1 MTPILKHQ
9 SWLTLAGLVM
19 GLIFWIG
26 PIPHSWQWVFF
37 LLVIVSVGLPHGAL
51 DFLIAGEG
59 RNKAKLST
67 FLIFYVSQSLA
78 FLLLWF
84 WPLAAASIFV
94 LLSAYH
100 FGETDLQEFS
110 PHPVLKHL
118 SVVCYG
124 LGTLIALLFANYTEL
139 ITLIPDIAEQVSQ
152 HRPLL
157 WLKENYVGVYLSLM
171 GICAIILLQEKNMD
185 RSKMASLLILSI
197 PQLLIFQLPFLAGF
211 TYYFGIWHSLLSI
224 ATIQK
229 NTNATGWSQISK
241 LINTQTVSF
250 AVLALIIMGFLYWGI
265 SFFFNYDN
273 QLLIFFI
280 GLSILAIPHMQLMHQ
295 LLTRRYL

>member
-1 MTPILKHQ
+1 MTPILKQQ
-9 SWLTLAGLVM
+9 SWLTLAGLAM
-19 GLIFWIG
+19 GLVFWISSVS
-26 PIPHSWQWVFF
+26 HYWQWVFF
-37 LLVIVSVGLPHGAL
+37 LLVIVTVGLPHGAL
-51 DFLIAGEG
+51 DFLIAGDG
-59 RNKAKLST
+59 RSKTKLST

-110 PHPVLKHL
+110 PTPIVKHL
-118 SVVCYG
+118 CILCYG
-124 LGTLIALLFANYTEL
+124 MATLLALLFSHFNEL
-139 ITLIPDIAEQVSQ
+139 ITLIPDINSQVS
-152 HRPLL
+152 RYSALL
-157 WLKENYVGVYLSLM
+157 WLKEHYLALYFILM
-171 GICAIILLQEKNMD
+171 GISTLILLLEKNID
-185 RSKMASLLILSI
+185 RSKIASLIILSI
-197 PQLLIFQLPFLAGF
+197 PQLLIFVLPFLAGF

-229 NTNATGWSQISK
+229 NTNTAGWSQLSK
-241 LINTQTVSF
+241 LINKQTITF
-250 AVLALIIMGFLYWGI
+250 ALLALVIMALLYWGI
-265 SFFFNYDN
+265 SSFFNYDN

-280 GLSILAIPHMQLMHQ
+280 GLSILAIPHMQMMHQ

>member
-1 MTPILKHQ
+1 MTPILKQQ
-9 SWLTLAGLVM
+9 SWLTLAGLLL
-19 GLIFWIG
+19 GLIFWIS

-37 LLVIVSVGLPHGAL
+37 LLVIVTVGLPHGAL

-59 RNKAKLST
+59 RSKTKLST

-84 WPLAAASIFV
+84 WPLAAATVFV

-110 PHPVLKHL
+110 PHPWLKHF
-118 SVVCYG
+118 SIVCYG
-124 LGTLIALLFANYTEL
+124 LGTLTALLFAHYTEL
-139 ITLIPDIAEQVSQ
+139 ISLIPDIEGQVARYS
-152 HRPLL
+152 PLV
-157 WLKENYVGVYLSLM
+157 WIKENYLLFYAFLM
-171 GICAIILLQEKNMD
+171 GISSLILLQDKSMD
-185 RSKMASLLILSI
+185 RSKIASLLILSI
-197 PQLLIFQLPFLAGF
+197 PQLLIFALPFLAGF

-229 NTNATGWSQISK
+229 NTHTAGWSQLSK
-241 LINTQTVSF
+241 LINAQTITF
-250 AVLALIIMGFLYWGI
+250 ALLALVIMALLYWGI
-265 SFFFNYDN
+265 SSFFDYDN

>member
-1 MTPILKHQ
+1 MTPILKQQ
-9 SWLTLAGLVM
+9 SWLTLAGMVMALV
-19 GLIFWIG
+19 FWLS
-26 PIPHSWQWVFF
+26 PVPHSWQWVFF
-37 LLVIVSVGLPHGAL
+37 LLVIVTVGLPHGAL

-59 RNKAKLST
+59 RNKTKLST
-67 FLIFYVSQSLA
+67 FLIFYISQSLA

-84 WPLAAASIFV
+84 WPLAAASVFV

-110 PHPVLKHL
+110 PHPWLKHFT
-118 SVVCYG
+118 VVCYG
-124 LGTLIALLFANYTEL
+124 MGTLIALLFAHYNEL
-139 ITLIPDIAEQVSQ
+139 ITLIPDIEGQVS
-152 HRPLL
+152 HYSVLL
-157 WLKENYVGVYLSLM
+157 WLKENYRIVYALLM
-171 GICAIILLQEKNMD
+171 GISGCILLLEKNMD
-185 RSKMASLLILSI
+185 SAKIASLLILTV
-197 PQLLIFQLPFLAGF
+197 PQLLIFLLPFLAGF

-229 NTNATGWSQISK
+229 NTQTTGWSQLRK

-250 AVLALIIMGFLYWGI
+250 AILALVIMALLYWVI
-265 SFFFNYDN
+265 SSFFNYDN

>member
-1 MTPILKHQ
+1 MTPILKQQ
-9 SWLTLAGLVM
+9 SWLTLTGLVM
-19 GLIFWIG
+19 GLIFWIS

-37 LLVIVSVGLPHGAL
+37 LLVIVTVGLPHGAL
-51 DFLIAGEG
+51 DFIIAGEG
-59 RNKAKLST
+59 KNKARLST
-67 FLIFYVSQSLA
+67 FLFFYISQSLA

-110 PHPVLKHL
+110 PHPWLKHVSIL
-118 SVVCYG
+118 CYG
-124 LGTLIALLFANYTEL
+124 LATLIALLFAHYTEL
-139 ITLIPDIAEQVSQ
+139 IALIPDIDSQVTRYSA
-152 HRPLL
+152 LL
-157 WLKENYVGVYLSLM
+157 WLKENYLIVYFMLM
-171 GICAIILLQEKNMD
+171 GASTLLLLQQKNID
-185 RSKMASLLILSI
+185 RSQLASLLILSI
-197 PQLLIFQLPFLAGF
+197 PQLLIFILPFLAGF

-229 NTNATGWSQISK
+229 NTNTNGWSKISK

-250 AVLALIIMGFLYWGI
+250 ALLALVIMGLLYWAI
-265 SFFFNYDN
+265 SSFFNYDN

>member
-1 MTPILKHQ
+1 MTPILKQQ

-19 GLIFWIG
+19 GLIFWIS

-37 LLVIVSVGLPHGAL
+37 ILVIVTVGLPHGAL
-51 DFLIAGEG
+51 DFLVAGEG

-67 FLIFYVSQSLA
+67 FLFFYLSQSLA

-84 WPLAAASIFV
+84 WPLAAASVFV

-110 PHPVLKHL
+110 PHPWLKHL
-118 SVVCYG
+118 SILCYG
-124 LGTLIALLFANYTEL
+124 LATLIALLFAHYAEL
-139 ITLIPDIAEQVSQ
+139 ITLIPDINNQVA
-152 HRPLL
+152 RYDDLV
-157 WLKENYVGVYLSLM
+157 WLKENYLIVYFTLIGASVLL
-171 GICAIILLQEKNMD
+171 LLQQKNID
-185 RSKMASLLILSI
+185 RGQLASLLILSI
-197 PQLLIFQLPFLAGF
+197 PQLLIFLLPFLAGF

-229 NTNATGWSQISK
+229 NTNASGWSQISK

-250 AVLALIIMGFLYWGI
+250 ALLALAIMGLLYWII
-265 SFFFNYDN
+265 SSFFNYDN

-295 LLTRRYL
+295 LLTKRYV

>member
-1 MTPILKHQ
+1 MTPILKQQ

-19 GLIFWIG
+19 GLIFWIS

-37 LLVIVSVGLPHGAL
+37 LLVIVTVGLPHGAL

-59 RNKAKLST
+59 KSKAKLST
-67 FLIFYVSQSLA
+67 FLFFYISQSLA

-110 PHPVLKHL
+110 PHPWLKHFSIL
-118 SVVCYG
+118 CYG
-124 LGTLIALLFANYTEL
+124 LATLTALLFAHYSEL
-139 ITLIPDIAEQVSQ
+139 ITLIPDIDSQVS
-152 HRPLL
+152 RYSLL
-157 WLKENYVGVYLSLM
+157 VWLKENYLIVYFILMGTSLLSLV
-171 GICAIILLQEKNMD
+171 QEKNID
-185 RSKMASLLILSI
+185 RGKIVSLLILSI
-197 PQLLIFQLPFLAGF
+197 PQLLIFILPFLAGF

-229 NTNATGWSQISK
+229 NTNTTGWSQISK

-250 AVLALIIMGFLYWGI
+250 ALLALIIMGLLYWLI
-265 SFFFNYDN
+265 SSFFNYDN

>member
-1 MTPILKHQ
+1 MTPILKQQ

-19 GLIFWIG
+19 GLIFWIS

-37 LLVIVSVGLPHGAL
+37 LLVIVTVGLPHGAL

-59 RNKAKLST
+59 KSKAKLST
-67 FLIFYVSQSLA
+67 FLFFYISQSLA

-110 PHPVLKHL
+110 PHPWLKHFSIL
-118 SVVCYG
+118 CYG
-124 LGTLIALLFANYTEL
+124 LATLTALLFAHYSEL
-139 ITLIPDIAEQVSQ
+139 ITLIPDIDSQVS
-152 HRPLL
+152 RYSLL
-157 WLKENYVGVYLSLM
+157 VWLKENYLIVYFILM
-171 GICAIILLQEKNMD
+171 GTSLFSLVQEKNID
-185 RSKMASLLILSI
+185 RGKIVSLLILSI
-197 PQLLIFQLPFLAGF
+197 PQLLIFILPFLAGF

-229 NTNATGWSQISK
+229 NTNTTGWSQISK

-250 AVLALIIMGFLYWGI
+250 ALLALIIMGLLYWLI
-265 SFFFNYDN
+265 SSFFNYDN

>member
-1 MTPILKHQ
+1 MTPILKQQ
-9 SWLTLAGLVM
+9 SWLTLAGLFM
-19 GLIFWIG
+19 GLIFWIS

-37 LLVIVSVGLPHGAL
+37 LLVIVTVGLPHGAL

-59 RNKAKLST
+59 KNKAKLST
-67 FLIFYVSQSLA
+67 FLFFYISQSLA

-110 PHPVLKHL
+110 PHPWLKHFAIL
-118 SVVCYG
+118 CYG
-124 LGTLIALLFANYTEL
+124 LATLTALLFAHYTEL
-139 ITLIPDIAEQVSQ
+139 ITLIPDINAQVSQ
-152 HRPLL
+152 YRILE
-157 WLKENYVGVYLSLM
+157 WLKENYLVLYFFLM
-171 GICAIILLQEKNMD
+171 GVSLVILLQEKNID
-185 RSKMASLLILSI
+185 RGKIASLMILCI
-197 PQLLIFQLPFLAGF
+197 PQLLIFLLPFLAGF

-250 AVLALIIMGFLYWGI
+250 ALLALLIMGLLYWLI
-265 SFFFNYDN
+265 SSFFNYDN

>member
-1 MTPILKHQ
+1 MTPILKQQ
-9 SWLTLAGLVM
+9 SWLTLTGLVM
-19 GLIFWIG
+19 GLIFWIS

-37 LLVIVSVGLPHGAL
+37 LLVIVTVGLPHGAL
-51 DFLIAGEG
+51 DFIIAGEG
-59 RNKAKLST
+59 KNKARLST
-67 FLIFYVSQSLA
+67 FLFFYISQSLA

-110 PHPVLKHL
+110 PHPWLKHFAIL
-118 SVVCYG
+118 CYG
-124 LGTLIALLFANYTEL
+124 LGTLTALLFAHYTEL
-139 ITLIPDIAEQVSQ
+139 ITLIPDINVQVSQ
-152 HRPLL
+152 YRALE
-157 WLKENYVGVYLSLM
+157 WLKENYLILYFLLM
-171 GICAIILLQEKNMD
+171 G
-185 RSKMASLLILSI
+185 ASLLILAQEKNINRGKIASLMILCI
-197 PQLLIFQLPFLAGF
+197 PQLLIFLLPFLAGF

-250 AVLALIIMGFLYWGI
+250 ALLALVIMGLLYWLI
-265 SFFFNYDN
+265 SSFFNYDN

-280 GLSILAIPHMQLMHQ
+280 GLSILAIPHMPLIHQ

>member
-1 MTPILKHQ
+1 MTPILKQQ

-19 GLIFWIG
+19 GLIFWIS
-26 PIPHSWQWVFF
+26 PVPHSWQWVFF
-37 LLVIVSVGLPHGAL
+37 LLVIITVGLPHGAL
-51 DFLIAGEG
+51 DFLVAGEG

-67 FLIFYVSQSLA
+67 FLFFYISQSLA

-84 WPLAAASIFV
+84 WPLAAASVFV

-110 PHPVLKHL
+110 PHPWLKHL
-118 SVVCYG
+118 SILCYG
-124 LGTLIALLFANYTEL
+124 LATLIALLFAHYTEL
-139 ITLIPDIAEQVSQ
+139 IALIPDINNQVA
-152 HRPLL
+152 RYEALV
-157 WLKENYVGVYLSLM
+157 WLKENYLIVYFTLIGASALF
-171 GICAIILLQEKNMD
+171 LLQQKNID
-185 RSKMASLLILSI
+185 RGQLASLLILSI
-197 PQLLIFQLPFLAGF
+197 PQVLIFVLPFLAGF

-229 NTNATGWSQISK
+229 NTNTTGWSQISK
-241 LINTQTVSF
+241 LINAQTVSF
-250 AVLALIIMGFLYWGI
+250 ALLALLIMGVLYWTI
-265 SFFFNYDN
+265 SSFFNYDN

>member
-110 PHPVLKHL
+110 PHPVLKHF

-139 ITLIPDIAEQVSQ
+139 VTLIPDIAEQVSQ

-157 WLKENYVGVYLSLM
+157 WLKENYVGVYLLLM
-171 GICAIILLQEKNMD
+171 GICATILLQEKNMD

>member
-1 MTPILKHQ
+1 L
-9 SWLTLAGLVM
+9 
-19 GLIFWIG
+19 
-26 PIPHSWQWVFF
+26 FF
-37 LLVIVSVGLPHGAL
+37 YI
-51 DFLIAGEG
+51 
-59 RNKAKLST
+59 
-67 FLIFYVSQSLA
+67 SQSLA

-110 PHPVLKHL
+110 PHPWLKHFAIL
-118 SVVCYG
+118 CYG
-124 LGTLIALLFANYTEL
+124 LATLTALLFAHYTEL
-139 ITLIPDIAEQVSQ
+139 ITLIPDINAQVSQ
-152 HRPLL
+152 YRILE
-157 WLKENYVGVYLSLM
+157 WLKENYLVLYFFLM
-171 GICAIILLQEKNMD
+171 GVSLVILLQEKNID
-185 RSKMASLLILSI
+185 RGKIASLMILCI
-197 PQLLIFQLPFLAGF
+197 PQLLIFLLPFLAGF

-250 AVLALIIMGFLYWGI
+250 ALLALLIMGLLYWLI
-265 SFFFNYDN
+265 SSFFNYDN